1 LSLLQT
7 NKHLGTPNV
16 VALVEEISMYREH
29 ITSSERVY
37 YFIKET
43 IFQYSII
50 NLLYGGYYYIQEKE
64 NNISTL

>member
-1 LSLLQT
+1 
-7 NKHLGTPNV
+7 
-16 VALVEEISMYREH
+16 MYREH